1 MRNWITHE
9 MERWWAEWRRRPL
22 ARLVRLFTAR
32 IFRGSGDSDADGLDL
47 GVGLVLTLLALP
59 GGFVAVLLFP
69 KYGTMLQWMR
79 GVVNADVVATALPD
93 EYFFIVLSMVV
104 TGAVAV
110 WRWDSIFPDR
120 WDYLNLVPLPI
131 SRWAIPFANFVAVM
145 FLAGLIAVD
154 VNAASSV
161 LFPLAVGSTQT
172 EFVFFARFA
181 GVHAL
186 SVVLA
191 SVFAFFA
198 VFAVLGFFM
207 AVLPR
212 GVFAR
217 ISPYLRTGIVMG
229 LVTMLSTSFAV
240 PVMLRQLSGADRLGL
255 GWLPPIWF
263 LGLGMSLL
271 GKADTSLA
279 AVGRL
284 ALPSVGVV
292 AVSALCVYGVGYQRH
307 FVRIPELT
315 DVAPGG
321 DGVRM
326 QWLRRL
332 NGLVMRNG
340 QQRGCAVFVWKTLF
354 RGEPHRLLLAG
365 VGGIGLVL
373 ASQALLGSFS
383 GGGLAGGLSVHLS
396 AEFLSVP
403 LILVFFLIAGLR
415 LAFEVPVNL
424 PANWIFRLLLDSEKH
439 AGEGMER
446 KLILMS
452 VLPGTVLAV
461 LPIYGVLGGWMAG
474 ILHTAVVGVW
484 SILLTDSVLIGFRK
498 MPFTCT
504 FPLFRQHSIVT
515 LLGCA
520 AGFFLFAVVTPE
532 CESWALREPLRMI
545 GLIPVAAVAWY
556 VPHQIRRNTIDAERR
571 LIFEEVASGGFEVL
585 GIAE

>member
-1 MRNWITHE
+1 MRNRITRA
-9 MERWWAEWRRRPL
+9 MERWWAEWRQRPL

-32 IFRGSGDSDADGLDL
+32 IFRGSGDRDADGLDL

-69 KYGTMLQWMR
+69 KYGTLLQWMR

-120 WDYLNLVPLPI
+120 RDYLNLVPLPI
-131 SRWAIPFANFVAVM
+131 SRWTIPLANFVAVM

-154 VNAASSV
+154 ANAASAV

-172 EFVFFARFA
+172 QFIFFARFL

-186 SVVLA
+186 AVILA
-191 SVFAFFA
+191 SIFAFFS

-207 AVLPR
+207 AILPR
-212 GVFAR
+212 RVFTR
-217 ISPYLRTGIVMG
+217 ISPYLRTGIVVALM
-229 LVTMLSTSFAV
+229 TMLSTSFAV
-240 PVMLRQLSGADRLGL
+240 PVMLRQLSGADRFGV
-255 GWLPPIWF
+255 GWLPPVWF
-263 LGLGMSLL
+263 LGLSMTLL
-271 GKADTSLA
+271 GKADASLA
-279 AVGRL
+279 VVGRI
-284 ALPSVGVV
+284 ALPSVGAAVV
-292 AVSALCVYGVGYQRH
+292 CALGVYGVGYRRH
-307 FVRIPELT
+307 FLRIPELT
-315 DVAPGG
+315 DVAFGN
-321 DGVRM
+321 DGPRM
-326 QWLRRL
+326 LWLRRL
-332 NGLVMRNG
+332 NGLVMRNA

-354 RGEPHRLLLAG
+354 RSEPHRLLLAG

-373 ASQALLGSFS
+373 ASQALLASFS
-383 GGGLAGGLSVHLS
+383 AGGVSGGATEYLS
-396 AEFLSVP
+396 AEILSVP

-446 KLILMS
+446 KLILMCMLPGVVI
-452 VLPGTVLAV
+452 VLPV
-461 LPIYGVLGGWMAG
+461 YGVFGSWMTG
-474 ILHTAVVGVW
+474 ILHAAVVGVW
-484 SILLTDSVLIGFRK
+484 SILLTDVALIGFRK
-498 MPFTCT
+498 MPFTCA

-515 LLGCA
+515 LLGCV

-532 CESWALREPLRMI
+532 YESWALREPLRML
-545 GLIPVAAVAWY
+545 GLIPAAAVAWY
-556 VPHQIRRNTIDAERR
+556 VPHRIRRNTIDIERR
-571 LIFEEVASGGFEVL
+571 LIFEEVATPGFEVL
-585 GIAE
+585 RIAE

>member
-1 MRNWITHE
+1 MMKRITRAL
-9 MERWWAEWRRRPL
+9 ERWWTDWRQRPL

-32 IFRGSGDSDADGLDL
+32 IFRGSGDSDADGLDM

-69 KYGTMLQWMR
+69 KYGTLLQWMR
-79 GVVNADVVATALPD
+79 GVANADAVATALPD

-104 TGAVAV
+104 TGTVAV

-120 WDYLNLVPLPI
+120 RDYLNLVPLPI
-131 SRWAIPFANFVAVM
+131 SRWTIPLANFAAVV
-145 FLAGLIAVD
+145 FLAGLTAVD
-154 VNAASSV
+154 VNAASAV

-172 EFVFFARFA
+172 HFIFFARFA

-186 SVVLA
+186 AVVLA

-212 GVFAR
+212 AVFAR
-217 ISPYLRTGIVMG
+217 ISPYLRTGIVIS

-240 PVMLRQLSGADRLGL
+240 PVMLRQLSGADRFGV
-255 GWLPPIWF
+255 GWLPPVWF
-263 LGLGMSLL
+263 LGWAMTLL
-271 GKADTSLA
+271 GRADPSLA
-279 AVGRL
+279 AAGRI
-284 ALPSVGVV
+284 ALPSVGA
-292 AVSALCVYGVGYQRH
+292 AVIFALCVYGVGHRRH

-315 DVAPGG
+315 DVSSGG
-321 DGVRM
+321 DGRQM
-326 QWLRRL
+326 LWLRRL
-332 NGLVMRNG
+332 NGLVMQSA
-340 QQRGCAVFVWKTLF
+340 QQRGCSAFVWKTIF
-354 RGEPHRLLLAG
+354 RSEPHRLLLAG

-383 GGGLAGGLSVHLS
+383 NGGLVDGVTGQLS
-396 AEFLSVP
+396 AELLSVP
-403 LILVFFLIAGLR
+403 LILVFFSIAGLR

-424 PANWIFRLLLDSEKH
+424 PANWIFRLLLDAETH
-439 AGEGMER
+439 ASEGMER
-446 KLILMS
+446 RLILMC
-452 VLPGTVLAV
+452 VLPGLVVV
-461 LPIYGVLGGWMAG
+461 LPVYGVLGGWLAG
-474 ILHTAVVGVW
+474 ILHTLVAVVW
-484 SILLTDSVLIGFRK
+484 AILLTDVVLIGFRK

-504 FPLFRQHSIVT
+504 LPLFHQHSIVT

-532 CESWALREPLRMI
+532 YEAWALRVPLRMI
-545 GLIPVAAVAWY
+545 GLIPVATVVWY
-556 VPHQIRRNTIDAERR
+556 VPHRIRRNMIEIERR

-585 GIAE
+585 RIAE